1 MDSCDRGSHSG
12 SSKSPFKNGIHFPLL
27 LLFVLI
33 VSSYRKIID
42 PFSISNPLFFR
53 GGGAPLSLFSM
64 GPGPPKNNGSIFHFE
79 CIIFSGASW
88 LLG

>member
-53 GGGAPLSLFSM
+53 GGGGA
-64 GPGPPKNNGSIFHFE
+64 II
-79 CIIFSGASW
+79 IIFYGSRPSKK
-88 LLG
+88 